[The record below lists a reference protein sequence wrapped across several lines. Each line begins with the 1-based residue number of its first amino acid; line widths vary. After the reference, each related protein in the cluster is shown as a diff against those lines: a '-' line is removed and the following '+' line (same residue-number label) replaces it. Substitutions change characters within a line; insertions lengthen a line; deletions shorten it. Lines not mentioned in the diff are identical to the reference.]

1 MRPCNGHSIPGYEDT
16 SGYRRGMTEGRRRL
30 RDRSTADLL
39 VLMIAGT
46 ICGGLIATGAFTAV
60 FVLLN
65 PGVDISGPARLIA
78 DVVNTLI
85 GLLAGFMAGRTG
97 ALSGGEHKPEPK
109 GPP

>member
-1 MRPCNGHSIPGYEDT
+1 MA
-16 SGYRRGMTEGRRRL
+16 RRL

-46 ICGGLIATGAFTAV
+46 ICGGLIATGAVTAV
-60 FVLLN
+60 FIFVN
-65 PGVDISGPARLIA
+65 PTADVSGPARLIA

-97 ALSGGEHKPEPK
+97 ALHYGESPEKKPDATP
-109 GPP
+109 